1 MVYVKKLLVLNYK
14 QLHFKV
20 RSDLFWMNSQKF
32 LAFYSRDEWLITGSF
47 LFVQEIFFFKEGSV
61 IFWNVPELERNLV
74 LKFLAKHSEDA
85 YEEDI
90 GRVAFHCFFLY
101 IKHVESKL
109 L

>member
-1 MVYVKKLLVLNYK
+1 MKQKLIF
-14 QLHFKV
+14 FKLETAAFWSPY
-20 RSDLFWMNSQKF
+20 RLFWNDLQKF
-32 LAFYSRDEWLITGSF
+32 FAFYSRDEWF

-90 GRVAFHCFFLY
+90 GRVAFHFFYLSN
-101 IKHVESKL
+101 ILSQSL
-109 L
+109 GTF